1 MTARKIKPGND
12 PIEALKDAEALLRY
26 SDDFSRQDIKD
37 VFDLI
42 KDKVD
47 VKYADI
53 KNKSSRKLV
62 KQLVEAKLDGM
73 KKVKKVIK
81 KERKRKRED
90 EEEEKKDEKA
100 KAKLK
105 EVGKAVKKSARKEK
119 GKLGILIKAIH
130 NANPVKDKYWVAVV
144 EFYDGGS
151 KHFTITPFNKE
162 KIIEHLTELSK
173 GKEMHEDAD
182 YSGKVADIFI
192 PGKTRQIFQIGF

>member
-1 MTARKIKPGND
+1 M
-12 PIEALKDAEALLRY
+12 
-26 SDDFSRQDIKD
+26 
-37 VFDLI
+37 I

-47 VKYADI
+47 VKYSDI

-105 EVGKAVKKSARKEK
+105 EIDKSVKKSTRKEK
-119 GKLGILIKAIH
+119 GKLGNLIKAIH

-151 KHFTITPFNKE
+151 KHFYNHP
-162 KIIEHLTELSK
+162 LQQR
-173 GKEMHEDAD
+173 EDN
-182 YSGKVADIFI
+182 
-192 PGKTRQIFQIGF
+192 